1 MNFLNYSGGME
12 ADLKNLEEKITKL
25 ISLCANLREE
35 NSQLLSDLSQAQQ
48 AADTLKSKML
58 LASIKLE
65 GLLTAMPDSLEGADV
80 ESFGLGSLW
89 VR

>member
-1 MNFLNYSGGME
+1 MNFLNYSGRVE
-12 ADLKNLEEKITKL
+12 ADLKSLEEKISKL

-58 LASIKLE
+58 MASNKLE
-65 GLLTAMPDSLEGADV
+65 GLLAAMPDGLEGADMQ
-80 ESFGLGSLW
+80 SLGLGSI
-89 VR
+89 

>member
-25 ISLCANLREE
+25 ISLCAYLREE
-35 NSQLLSDLSQAQQ
+35 NSQLLSDLAQAQQ
-48 AADTLKSKML
+48 AADTLKNKML

-65 GLLTAMPDSLEGADV
+65 SLLTAMPDNLEGADV
-80 ESFGLGSLW
+80 ESFGLGSS
-89 VR
+89 